1 MNSTSSDELLVV
13 LCHHHLLDIRNRFI
27 ARRPFR
33 PTREE
38 AHAQLQIVERLF
50 ELAAG
55 AAATRNMKKSKI
67 QPVVQVVEELRQ
79 LLKGDPDD
87 TSGLA

>member
-1 MNSTSSDELLVV
+1 MNSTLSDEMLVV
-13 LCHHHLLDIRNRFI
+13 LCHHHLLDIKNKFI
-27 ARRPFR
+27 ARKPFR
-33 PTREE
+33 PTKEE

-55 AAATRNMKKSKI
+55 VAVTRNMRKNQI
-67 QPVVQVVEELRQ
+67 QPLVRVVEELTQ
-79 LLKGDPDD
+79 LLKGDPND